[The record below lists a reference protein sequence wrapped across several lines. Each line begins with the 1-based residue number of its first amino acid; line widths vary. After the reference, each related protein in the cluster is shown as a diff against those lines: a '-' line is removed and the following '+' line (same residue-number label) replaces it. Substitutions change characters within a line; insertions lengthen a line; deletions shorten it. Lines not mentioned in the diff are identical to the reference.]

1 MALQRPMRAMVA
13 AAAAVLVVPLFGQ
26 PTTGSSSG
34 SGNSPTRTTTPSPAS
49 TPTSPSTGLNQPTMQ
64 RPLRVSG
71 RVAIDDGSPLSF
83 PATIERV
90 CAGNRHAEGYTDS
103 EGNFALVLGQHPDV
117 IGDATE
123 TSISSNRVSL
133 PPGISTTN
141 STSGN
146 SKLSTEN
153 LTGDSR
159 MDNCELRASLAGYI
173 SETINLATRSAMDS
187 PDVGTILLHRMGAPN
202 TAITVTATTLR
213 APKEAR
219 RALQKGLELKKK
231 NRPDEAMA
239 NLRDAVRVYPEF
251 AFAWYEL
258 GKLQLEND
266 HAPDAHES
274 FEAAVKAEPRWP
286 EPYLRLAVMAVKAHD
301 WQQAADATEHVL
313 HLNTFQYPQAYFLN
327 GAANFNLH
335 HIDLAEEDALAA
347 EKLDMQHQYP
357 QIEKLLGSIYSERHR
372 YAEAAQKFRSYLMLA
387 PGADDAASI
396 RQQLAG
402 TEALAA
408 ESSRIAQKKSQQ
420 P

>member
-1 MALQRPMRAMVA
+1 MMA
-13 AAAAVLVVPLFGQ
+13 AAAAVLAIPLFGQ
-26 PTTGSSSG
+26 PSG
-34 SGNSPTRTTTPSPAS
+34 TSTASPGAGTRTPTPSGTA
-49 TPTSPSTGLNQPTMQ
+49 TANPSTTLNQSTMQ
-64 RPLRVSG
+64 RPIRVSG

-103 EGNFALVLGQHPDV
+103 EGYFALVLGQHPDV
-117 IGDATE
+117 IGDASE
-123 TSISSNRVSL
+123 TPTSTTTSTNGSSL
-133 PPGISTTN
+133 PPGVSTSG

-146 SKLSTEN
+146 SRLSTET

-159 MDNCELRASLAGYI
+159 MVNCELRASLSGYT
-173 SETINLATRSAMDS
+173 SDTINLATRSSLDS
-187 PDVGTILLHRMGAPN
+187 PDVGTILLHRMGAPD
-202 TAITVTATTLR
+202 TAMTVTATTLR

-219 RALQKGLELKKK
+219 RALQKGLELEKK
-231 NRPDEAMA
+231 NRTEAA
-239 NLRDAVRVYPEF
+239 IASLQDAVKVYPEF

-266 HAPDAHES
+266 HAPNAHES

-286 EPYLRLAVMAVKAHD
+286 EPYLRLAAMAVKTHD
-301 WQQAADATEHVL
+301 WQAVADTTEHVL

-347 EKLDMQHQYP
+347 EKLDMRHQYP

-372 YAEAAQKFRSYLMLA
+372 YADAADKFRSYLMLA
-387 PGADDAASI
+387 PGAEDAAFI

-402 TEALAA
+402 MEALAA
-408 ESSRIAQKKSQQ
+408 ESSRIAQKKAQQ
-420 P
+420 Q

>member
-1 MALQRPMRAMVA
+1 
-13 AAAAVLVVPLFGQ
+13 
-26 PTTGSSSG
+26 
-34 SGNSPTRTTTPSPAS
+34 
-49 TPTSPSTGLNQPTMQ
+49 MQ

-387 PGADDAASI
+387 PAADDAASI

-408 ESSRIAQKKSQQ
+408 ESSRIAQKKAQQ

>member
-1 MALQRPMRAMVA
+1 MALQRLMRGMVA

-26 PTTGSSSG
+26 PSTGTSSG
-34 SGNSPTRTTTPSPAS
+34 SSNSGAKTTG
-49 TPTSPSTGLNQPTMQ
+49 PSTSSGTPNSSAGLNQPTTQ

-90 CAGNRHAEGYTDS
+90 CAGNRHAEGYTDID
-103 EGNFALVLGQHPDV
+103 GNFALVLGQHPDV

-123 TSISSNRVSL
+123 TPTSSNRLSL
-133 PPGISTTN
+133 PPGMSTPG

-146 SKLSTEN
+146 SRLSTET
-153 LTGDSR
+153 LTGDSHQA
-159 MDNCELRASLAGYI
+159 NCELRASLSGYT
-173 SETINLATRSAMDS
+173 SDTINLATRTSMDN
-187 PDVGTILLHRMGAPN
+187 PDIGTILLHRMGAPD
-202 TAITVTATTLR
+202 TAMTVTATTLK

-219 RALQKGLELKKK
+219 RALHKGLELSKK
-231 NRPDEAMA
+231 NRPEEAIA
-239 NLRDAVRVYPEF
+239 SLKDAVKVYPEF

-266 HAPDAHES
+266 HTPDAHES
-274 FEAAVKAEPRWP
+274 FAAAAKAEPRWP
-286 EPYLRLAVMAVKAHD
+286 EPYLRLAVMAVMTHD
-301 WQQAADATEHVL
+301 WKQVADNTEHVL

-372 YAEAAQKFRSYLMLA
+372 YADAAGKFRSYLMLA
-387 PGADDAASI
+387 PGADDIVFI
-396 RQQLAG
+396 RQQLAAM
-402 TEALAA
+402 EALAA
-408 ESSRIAQKKSQQ
+408 ESSRIAQQKAQQ
-420 P
+420 

>member
-1 MALQRPMRAMVA
+1 MVL
-13 AAAAVLVVPLFGQ
+13 AAAAVLVIPLFGQ
-26 PTTGSSSG
+26 PSTGTSSG
-34 SGNSPTRTTTPSPAS
+34 STNSGGKTTAPSTGTS
-49 TPTSPSTGLNQPTMQ
+49 TPNPASTGLNQSTMQ

-71 RVAIDDGSPLSF
+71 RVAIDDGSPLGF

-117 IGDATE
+117 IGDASE
-123 TSISSNRVSL
+123 TPTSSNRVSL
-133 PPGISTTN
+133 PPGISTPN

-146 SKLSTEN
+146 SRLSTEN

-159 MDNCELRASLAGYI
+159 MDSCELRARLGGFT

-187 PDVGTILLHRMGAPN
+187 PDVGTILLHRMGPPN
-202 TAITVTATTLR
+202 TAMTVTATTLK

-219 RALQKGLELKKK
+219 RALQKGLELSKK
-231 NRPDEAMA
+231 NRPEEAIA
-239 NLRDAVRVYPEF
+239 SLQDAVRVYPEF

-266 HAPDAHES
+266 HTPDAHES
-274 FEAAVKAEPRWP
+274 FEAAAKAEPRWP
-286 EPYLRLAVMAVKAHD
+286 EPYLRLAVMALMTHD
-301 WQQAADATEHVL
+301 WKQVADNTEHVL
-313 HLNTFQYPQAYFLN
+313 HLNAFQYPQAYFLN

-335 HIDLAEEDALAA
+335 HIDLAEEEALAA

-357 QIEKLLGSIYSERHR
+357 QIEKLLGTIYSERHR
-372 YAEAAQKFRSYLMLA
+372 YADAAKKFRSYLMLA
-387 PGADDAASI
+387 PEAEDAAVA

-402 TEALAA
+402 MEALAA
-408 ESSRIAQKKSQQ
+408 ESSRLAQKKAQQ
-420 P
+420 